1 MTEASKPITDEIL
14 NTVKRVHFVGIG
26 GSGMC
31 PLAEILHSRGYQ
43 LTGSDVNESDNLSR
57 IRSLGIPV
65 FMGHKAENIQGTQL
79 VVYTAAVKLD
89 NPELKAAIDQGI
101 PILERSR
108 LLGMVSRRYET
119 AVAVSGTHGKT
130 TTTSMLSQVL
140 LGAGLDPTLV
150 IGGRLPAIG
159 SNGRAGKTDLMVCE
173 ACEYVDTFLQLSPDI
188 SIILNID
195 SDHLDYFGTLENIIK
210 SFHKFAQITSRT
222 LIVNGED
229 PNVAK
234 AMEGIEGKEIFTFGF
249 ADCCDYYPENIERF
263 DGSYYEF
270 DLMHKGEKVTH
281 LHLGVPGRHN
291 VLNALAACAAALKA
305 GATPKDIEQ
314 NIDQFRGAGR
324 RFEIYGE
331 FGGVTVVDDYA
342 HHPTEIKAT
351 LQAAKDLHHQKV
363 WAVFQPFTFSR
374 TVMWLE
380 EFAQTLRLADHAI
393 LSPIM
398 GSREVNSWGI
408 SSEDLAQRIPGS
420 VCLPTFEAIADY
432 VAEHAKPGD
441 LVLTMGGGDIY
452 KCTRMI
458 RDRLAATKET
468 V

>member
-1 MTEASKPITDEIL
+1 MTEASIQVTDAIL

-31 PLAEILHSRGYQ
+31 PLAEILHSRGYEV
-43 LTGSDVNESDNLSR
+43 TGSDVNESDNLAR
-57 IRSLGIPV
+57 IRSLQIPV
-65 FMGHKAENIQGTQL
+65 YMGHRAENVKDAQL

-89 NPELKAAIDQGI
+89 NPELAAAIGQGI
-101 PILERSR
+101 PVLERSR
-108 LLGMVSRRYET
+108 LLGMVSRRYKT

-130 TTTSMLSQVL
+130 TTTSMLSQIL

-159 SNGRAGKTDLMVCE
+159 SNGRAGKSDLMVCE
-173 ACEYVDTFLQLSPDI
+173 ACEYVDTFLQLSPSI
-188 SIILNID
+188 SILLNID

-210 SFHKFAQITSRT
+210 SFHKFAQITSQT

-229 PNVAK
+229 ANVAK
-234 AMEGIEGKEIFTFGF
+234 AVAGLSGKEIITFGF
-249 ADCCDYYPENIERF
+249 QERFDYYPRQLERF

-270 DLMHKGEKVTH
+270 DLMHRGDKVTH
-281 LHLGVPGRHN
+281 LRLGVPGRHN

-305 GATPKDIEQ
+305 GAAPKDIED
-314 NIDQFRGAGR
+314 NIDRFRGAGR

-331 FGGVTVVDDYA
+331 FGGVTLVDDYA

-380 EFAQTLRLADHAI
+380 EFAKTLSLADHTV

-408 SSEDLAQRIPGS
+408 SSEDLGQRIPGS
-420 VCLPTFEAIADY
+420 VCLPSFEAIADY
-432 VAEHAKPGD
+432 VAQHAGPGD

-458 RDRLAATKET
+458 RDRLAEKQ
-468 V
+468 